1 METLVALE
9 RSNALRSARRLE
21 VLTIAWVGA
30 EAALGLVSAWRA
42 HSVSLAAFGFD
53 SLVELAS
60 ASAVLWRLNQQRDA
74 AQSARAEQRSL
85 RFAAVCLL
93 LLAAY
98 VAVEAVREWI
108 VGASTSMSMLG
119 IIVTASAV
127 VLMPMLAHAK
137 QNVGIRLNSGALVA
151 DSRQALFCA
160 LQAAIVLLGL
170 LVSRFAHVQHADS
183 IAALLLVPLIVREGV
198 RALRGESCGCSSSQC
213 GIDPG
218 LSGPG

>member
-1 METLVALE
+1 LETLVALE

-30 EAALGLVSAWRA
+30 EAALGLFSAWRA

-60 ASAVLWRLNQQRDA
+60 ASAVLWRLNEQRDL

-85 RFAAVCLL
+85 RFAAICLL

-98 VAVEAVREWI
+98 VTAEAVREW
-108 VGASTSMSMLG
+108 VAGGSASVSMLG
-119 IIVTASAV
+119 IVVTASAV
-127 VLMPMLAHAK
+127 VLMPALAHAK
-137 QNVGIRLNSGALVA
+137 QSVGMRLNSGALVA

-170 LVSRFAHVQHADS
+170 LVSRWLHVKHADS
-183 IAALLLVPLIVREGV
+183 VAALLLVPLIVREGV

-213 GIDPG
+213 GIEKG
-218 LSGPG
+218 SSGPG